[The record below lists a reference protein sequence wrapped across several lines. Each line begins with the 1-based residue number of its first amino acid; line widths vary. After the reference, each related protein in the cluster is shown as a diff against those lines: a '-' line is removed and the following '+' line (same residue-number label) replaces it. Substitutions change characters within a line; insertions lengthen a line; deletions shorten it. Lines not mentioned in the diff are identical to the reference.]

1 MELSIDP
8 LVILDPNSREAIPES
23 DIVQTNS
30 TEPDDE
36 KLQFQDCVESTSS
49 IDRVPS
55 DRSPISSPFKRW
67 VNSLRPR
74 KTAGPQ
80 PYIEGWQ
87 CTSQENGTPKYLSPH
102 QGSLEQ
108 QWEKGSGKSSHLGT
122 IKTATMSI
130 TSQSVIRSRRNTQS
144 TTNQSKSD
152 IRNSIDSLRPTLTT
166 SIDEEAQTR
175 ATKRRQVLQEIITT
189 ESDYIFDLKALTNVR
204 TVDLSHLCA
213 LQVNV
218 RLPL

>member
-1 MELSIDP
+1 MDS
-8 LVILDPNSREAIPES
+8 LVNLDLNSREVISES
-23 DIVQTNS
+23 DIIQTNS

-36 KLQFQDCVESTSS
+36 KLQLQDWVETASS

-67 VNSLRPR
+67 VSSLRPR
-74 KTAGPQ
+74 KTFEQQ

-87 CTSQENGTPKYLSPH
+87 CTSQENGGPRYLSPH

-108 QWEKGSGKSSHLGT
+108 QWEKSSGKSSHLGT

-130 TSQSVIRSRRNTQS
+130 TSQSVIRSRRTTQS

-166 SIDEEAQTR
+166 SIDEEAQAR

-189 ESDYIFDLKALTNVR
+189 ESDYIFDLKALTNVSTIVLLHLR
-204 TVDLSHLCA
+204 TFR
-213 LQVNV
+213 VNV
-218 RLPL
+218 CLSL